1 MIICLISYLLCM
13 LHTINFHTFSLL
25 ILTLFIMFCQTLYS
39 ISLFLCIWIN
49 PCSISYTRIHCN
61 QLFTPISFLILHYI
75 ISPIPSIS
83 RYMCPKC
90 FLPYSLPTPTIP
102 HMLAVYSNI
111 SGTYVDASSLIKQI
125 LQADL
130 KLRADIEV
138 ISHHWWT
145 NLGYNCTPA
154 QQYNNKVGRV
164 VLPSM
169 PALDEVSF
177 GL

>member
-1 MIICLISYLLCM
+1 
-13 LHTINFHTFSLL
+13 
-25 ILTLFIMFCQTLYS
+25 
-39 ISLFLCIWIN
+39 
-49 PCSISYTRIHCN
+49 
-61 QLFTPISFLILHYI
+61 
-75 ISPIPSIS
+75 
-83 RYMCPKC
+83 MCPKC
-90 FLPYSLPTPTIP
+90 FLPYSLPSPTIP